1 MSPLKKKICE
11 EYERLTTEKTMII
24 KKIWQIEFALEK
36 INEKVKKY
44 GLQKD
49 IGLVEKTESD
59 G

>member
-1 MSPLKKKICE
+1 MNRLKQQICK
-11 EYERLTTEKTMII
+11 EYERLMSEKIMLI

-49 IGLVEKTESD
+49 IGLVEETGNDS
-59 G
+59 